1 MLWFVVFARTDPRIA
16 KRISRPPAVPF
27 LRILA
32 LHPRPVLGV
41 AERSSNS
48 HEITSFA
55 APHLITLV
63 ESYRSKTA
71 LAWAWG
77 IVFARSLPTVTPL
90 DATLMGLPVSVA
102 NKRLTNW
109 LTPLDATLTKSRGY
123 PRRSSISAFRFFD
136 VRTCFRSLPS
146 RRHWCYHSGRNLKLI
161 THD

>member
-90 DATLMGLPVSVA
+90 DATL
-102 NKRLTNW
+102 
-109 LTPLDATLTKSRGY
+109 TKSRGY